1 MNCYEFQDKVSA
13 YIEKE
18 LTLSDV
24 NRFENHISSC
34 KVCDSTFSSV
44 RLAIANLKRTKRVR
58 VSKGFNDRLLQRL
71 KNEKLNS
78 INRIQHIGSG
88 KNFFGSQPKYAFAS
102 ILLVGLIIFLSYE
115 IFPDV
120 QTREP
125 IQLSTQRDLNGSLQ
139 APNNFRTQNQAN
151 LSVENSEEDSLQ
163 IPELT
168 KENSAKSNSRD
179 FPRKIKLVNDN
190 KK

>member
-44 RLAIANLKRTKRVR
+44 RLAIANLQRTKRVR

-88 KNFFGSQPKYAFAS
+88 KNFFGYQPKYAFAS

-115 IFPDV
+115 VFPDV

-139 APNNFRTQNQAN
+139 APNNFRNQNQAN

>member
-44 RLAIANLKRTKRVR
+44 RLAIANLQRTKRVR

-88 KNFFGSQPKYAFAS
+88 KNFFGYQPKYAFAS
-102 ILLVGLIIFLSYE
+102 ILLVGLIIFLCYE
-115 IFPDV
+115 VFPDV

-151 LSVENSEEDSLQ
+151 LSVENSEEDSLE

>member
-44 RLAIANLKRTKRVR
+44 RLAIANLQRTKRVR

-88 KNFFGSQPKYAFAS
+88 KNFFGYQPKYAFAS

-151 LSVENSEEDSLQ
+151 LSVENSEEDSLE

>member
-44 RLAIANLKRTKRVR
+44 RLAIANLQRTKRVR

-88 KNFFGSQPKYAFAS
+88 KNFFGYQPKYAFAS

-115 IFPDV
+115 VFPDV

-151 LSVENSEEDSLQ
+151 LSVENSEEDSLE

>member
-34 KVCDSTFSSV
+34 KVCDATFSSV
-44 RLAIANLKRTKRVR
+44 RLAIANLQRTKRVR

-88 KNFFGSQPKYAFAS
+88 KNFFGYQPKYAFAS

-115 IFPDV
+115 VFPDV

>member
-44 RLAIANLKRTKRVR
+44 RLAIANLQRTKRVR

-88 KNFFGSQPKYAFAS
+88 KNFFGYQPKYAFAS

-139 APNNFRTQNQAN
+139 APNNFRNQNQAN

>member
-88 KNFFGSQPKYAFAS
+88 KNFFGYQPKYAFAS

-151 LSVENSEEDSLQ
+151 LSVENSEEDSLE

>member
-44 RLAIANLKRTKRVR
+44 RLAIANLQRTKRVR

-88 KNFFGSQPKYAFAS
+88 KNFFGYQPKYAFAS

-115 IFPDV
+115 VFPDV

-168 KENSAKSNSRD
+168 KENSTKSNSRD

>member
-44 RLAIANLKRTKRVR
+44 RLAIANLQRTKRVR

-88 KNFFGSQPKYAFAS
+88 KNFFGYQPKYAFAS

-115 IFPDV
+115 VFPDV

>member
-88 KNFFGSQPKYAFAS
+88 KNFFGYQPKYAFAS

>member
-88 KNFFGSQPKYAFAS
+88 KNFFGYQPKYAFAS

-115 IFPDV
+115 VFPDV

>member
-34 KVCDSTFSSV
+34 KVCESTYSSV
-44 RLAIANLKRTKRVR
+44 CLAIANLKRTKRVK

-71 KNEKLNS
+71 KNEKSNP
-78 INRIQHIGSG
+78 INRIQHISG
-88 KNFFGSQPKYAFAS
+88 RKNFFGYQPKYAFAS
-102 ILLVGLIIFLSYE
+102 ILLVGLIIFLSFE
-115 IFPDV
+115 IFPEV

-125 IQLSTQRDLNGSLQ
+125 IQLSTQRDLNGSFQ
-139 APNNFRTQNQAN
+139 APNNYRADNQAN
-151 LSVENSEEDSLQ
+151 LSVENSEEDSLEV
-163 IPELT
+163 PELT
-168 KENSAKSNSRD
+168 KENSAKSNPRD

>member
-88 KNFFGSQPKYAFAS
+88 KNFFGYQPKYAFAS

-139 APNNFRTQNQAN
+139 EPNNYGTQNQAN
-151 LSVENSEEDSLQ
+151 LSVENSEEDSLE

>member
-44 RLAIANLKRTKRVR
+44 RLAIANLQRTKRVR

-88 KNFFGSQPKYAFAS
+88 KNFFGYQPKYAFAS

>member
-44 RLAIANLKRTKRVR
+44 RLAIANLQRTKRVR

-88 KNFFGSQPKYAFAS
+88 KNFFGYQPKYAFAS

-115 IFPDV
+115 VFPDV

-151 LSVENSEEDSLQ
+151 LSVENSEEDSLE

-168 KENSAKSNSRD
+168 EENSAKSNSRD

>member
-44 RLAIANLKRTKRVR
+44 RLAIANLQRTKRVR

-88 KNFFGSQPKYAFAS
+88 KNFFGYQPKYAFAS

-139 APNNFRTQNQAN
+139 APNNYRTQNQAN
-151 LSVENSEEDSLQ
+151 LSVENSEEDSLE